1 MASGR
6 FGHTAAVQRIGNRDY
21 ICVIGG
27 IGQNANDPVLLSG
40 GECYDIEAD
49 SWNIVTGALNYPRYN
64 AGSAVGPNG
73 DWYVF
78 GGTNNLGQSVA
89 VTERYDRGSNTWV
102 ALNSRFNL
110 GSEDPNEPLRPARAW
125 PRGGFVGQTLWVVGG
140 HRNTSFGDLVINLVE
155 KLFLPL
161 EDVYI
166 PIIRH
171 EAIAGEPDDTFAD
184 ARRIAVG
191 QALLGTFYSPDDYVD
206 VYYFDLSVPYSFE
219 ATLSNMPV
227 GVNND
232 LVIYTSNK
240 VFLGRS
246 ENPGAIDEKI
256 TGTLNPGRYF
266 LVVER
271 VTPPPGSDPHPSTY
285 RIELQ

>member
-1 MASGR
+1 
-6 FGHTAAVQRIGNRDY
+6 
-21 ICVIGG
+21 
-27 IGQNANDPVLLSG
+27 
-40 GECYDIEAD
+40 
-49 SWNIVTGALNYPRYN
+49 
-64 AGSAVGPNG
+64 
-73 DWYVF
+73 
-78 GGTNNLGQSVA
+78 
-89 VTERYDRGSNTWV
+89 
-102 ALNSRFNL
+102 
-110 GSEDPNEPLRPARAW
+110 
-125 PRGGFVGQTLWVVGG
+125 VGQTLWVVGG
-140 HRNTSFGDLVINLVE
+140 HRNTSFGDLIINLVE

-232 LVIYTSNK
+232 LVIYTNNK

-271 VTPPPGSDPHPSTY
+271 VTPPPGSDPHPSSY
-285 RIELQ
+285 RIELH